1 MLPQHRLVK
10 QKQIFG
16 SRKMQLRG
24 VTVGNTDVIVVI
36 PKYSDALTIT
46 IKGGRLCP
54 SQGICHTE
62 ENPLVTPLQQCRYC
76 LASRKGSPMGK
87 SISSKGKIRK
97 DFPSTTQ

>member
-1 MLPQHRLVK
+1 MLAQHRLVK

-24 VTVGNTDVIVVI
+24 VTAGNTGVTVVI
-36 PKYSDALTIT
+36 PKYSDASTIT
-46 IKGGRLCP
+46 IAGGRSCP
-54 SQGICHTE
+54 SHGICHTE
-62 ENPLVTPLQQCRYC
+62 ENPVVTSLQQCRYC

-87 SISSKGKIRK
+87 SISSKGKIRQ

>member
-1 MLPQHRLVK
+1 MLAQHRLVK

-16 SRKMQLRG
+16 SHKMQLRG
-24 VTVGNTDVIVVI
+24 VTAGNTGVIMVI

-46 IKGGRLCP
+46 ITGGRLCR
-54 SQGICHTE
+54 SHRICHIE

-87 SISSKGKIRK
+87 SISSKGKMRQN
-97 DFPSTTQ
+97 FPSTTQ

>member
-1 MLPQHRLVK
+1 MLAQHRLVK

-16 SRKMQLRG
+16 SRKMQSRG
-24 VTVGNTDVIVVI
+24 VTAGNTSGNVVI
-36 PKYSDALTIT
+36 PNYSGVFYHD

-54 SQGICHTE
+54 SHGICHTE
-62 ENPLVTPLQQCRYC
+62 ENPEVTPLQQRRYC

-97 DFPSTTQ
+97 DFPSSTQ

>member
-1 MLPQHRLVK
+1 MLAQHRLVK

-24 VTVGNTDVIVVI
+24 ATAGNTGVIVVI
-36 PKYSDALTIT
+36 PKYSDALTI
-46 IKGGRLCP
+46 KGGKLCP